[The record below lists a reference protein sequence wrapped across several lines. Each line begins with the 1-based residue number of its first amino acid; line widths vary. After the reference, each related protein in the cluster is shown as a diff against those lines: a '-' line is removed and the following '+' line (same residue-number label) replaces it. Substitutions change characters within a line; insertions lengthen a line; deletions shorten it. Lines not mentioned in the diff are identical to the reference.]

1 MDSVMPTAQHMTVAR
16 HWPLPVTALLLLA
29 TLAWTTSIASARSPG
44 VRSIVVTAFGPVHT
58 PSELYADLARGP
70 ESWVGQVA
78 LVRGRVVYS
87 LARTGLHNVS
97 GTVSMPSLVDPDAHG
112 VVLPLPLAAGS
123 TDPLLE
129 FLRHLPLVGRFVPRP
144 QRMRWG
150 TVTAYR
156 VQLRTRPDTVCGAST
171 CYEAVL
177 LDAAPPDDEPVLARP
192 GLPPQP
198 F

>member
-1 MDSVMPTAQHMTVAR
+1 MR
-16 HWPLPVTALLLLA
+16 
-29 TLAWTTSIASARSPG
+29 
-44 VRSIVVTAFGPVHT
+44 
-58 PSELYADLARGP
+58 
-70 ESWVGQVA
+70 QVA

-87 LARTGLHNVS
+87 LLRTCLHNLS
-97 GTVSMPSLVDPDAHG
+97 CTVSMPSLVDPDAHG
-112 VVLPLPLAAGS
+112 MVVPLPLAAGS

-156 VQLRTRPDTVCGAST
+156 VQLRTRPDTVWGAST

-177 LDAAPPDDEPVLARP
+177 LDAAPADDEPVLARP